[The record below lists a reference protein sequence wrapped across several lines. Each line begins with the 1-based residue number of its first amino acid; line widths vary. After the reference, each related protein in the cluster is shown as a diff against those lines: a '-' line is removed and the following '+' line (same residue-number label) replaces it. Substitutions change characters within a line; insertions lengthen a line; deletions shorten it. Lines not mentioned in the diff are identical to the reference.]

1 MALNLVIDI
10 GNSRTK
16 FGLFEER
23 ELLHGVAF
31 KNQDLQKNNH
41 LFSEF
46 EIDAVVVSS
55 VNSKVEELLNLEE
68 QKVKPLFLRH
78 VTPLPIDLNYDTPE
92 TLGKDR
98 IAAVVGA
105 YSLFPHKNLLVIDAG
120 TCVTYDFLT
129 EENKYL
135 GGAIS
140 PGVQMRLRSMNDFTN
155 KLPLIK
161 DNIGLL
167 TALEIS
173 FFLFFFFFQKNKSV
187 GSVIG
192 CFKISTPLGIS
203 FIRLSSTFG

>member
-155 KLPLIK
+155 KLPLINWEGQRRPK
-161 DNIGLL
+161 NIGSTTITSMLSGVVNGL
-167 TALEIS
+167 IS
-173 FFLFFFFFQKNKSV
+173 EMNVSHCP
-187 GSVIG
+187 
-192 CFKISTPLGIS
+192 CF
-203 FIRLSSTFG
+203 